1 MFAPSPSLHFLVHLS
16 FLFITV
22 NPLLHP
28 GFTVFKVASH
38 RKRIPK
44 SMQRNLLLTPLHL
57 KLKKIQGLF
66 KDLHRNSRPFQG
78 KMEFKDVSRT
88 PPEIQGLFKTVRT
101 LELVL
106 PCVFFHL
113 LPNTLVSHTLV
124 SCTLVSCMVYTNAVS
139 K

>member
-1 MFAPSPSLHFLVHLS
+1 MFSPSPSLHFSVHLS

-44 SMQRNLLLTPLHL
+44 SMQRNLLLTPPHL

-78 KMEFKDVSRT
+78 KMEFKDFSRT
-88 PPEIQGLFKTVRT
+88 PPEIQ
-101 LELVL
+101 
-106 PCVFFHL
+106 
-113 LPNTLVSHTLV
+113 
-124 SCTLVSCMVYTNAVS
+124 
-139 K
+139 